1 VDPNHL
7 ARWCAG
13 GRDGLALPTYSTPFM
28 NGQTEKCH
36 RASSINLSISHL
48 ANHVDALFPSFRI
61 AQERYRPPTRRRKHW
76 KKFCSVPPPQL
87 ADKTPRLTFR
97 NIWPDI

>member
-1 VDPNHL
+1 
-7 ARWCAG
+7 
-13 GRDGLALPTYSTPFM
+13 M
-28 NGQTEKCH
+28 NGQTDKCH

-48 ANHVDALFPSFRI
+48 ANHVDDLFHYFRM
-61 AQERYRPPTRRRKHW
+61 AQERYCPPTRTRKQW
-76 KKFCSVPPPQL
+76 KKYCFLPLPQL